1 MLQEFPEV
9 KIKRQ
14 IIDPY
19 LKDICNITSY
29 YGIFTIEITSPK
41 PKQIKHQTQKDDID
55 KEFSKVFKD
64 YVKNIQQQNSQRA
77 NSIFTNNVFS
87 ITYSYLSILELRETQ
102 GDSPTQ
108 TSRKTAVRQEICNF
122 SKFLNTIRENL
133 TRNEISQN
141 VIQILSN
148 IQTATPQINNI
159 HDSDTDLAEKITQIL
174 NIYAKNPNF
183 KGKPSFKKRCNYGRR
198 YRSTKNTSMVYNW
211 LFCP

>member
-1 MLQEFPEV
+1 MEAL
-9 KIKRQ
+9 KIQ
-14 IIDPY
+14 IERLIVFFSLILFID
-19 LKDICNITSY
+19 
-29 YGIFTIEITSPK
+29 FIE
-41 PKQIKHQTQKDDID
+41 
-55 KEFSKVFKD
+55 
-64 YVKNIQQQNSQRA
+64 
-77 NSIFTNNVFS
+77 
-87 ITYSYLSILELRETQ
+87 
-102 GDSPTQ
+102 
-108 TSRKTAVRQEICNF
+108 TAVRQEICIF

-141 VIQILSN
+141 VLQILSN